1 VEGREY
7 GLVIFFVK
15 TDLVYIFF
23 VIEAKVIYVFHV
35 KVIIVKIVKRDLIDL
50 IIFETEIIFF
60 LYILEFLIEF
70 VSLII
75 VIREKVLVVIKEFHG

>member
-70 VSLII
+70 ICLFV
-75 VIREKVLVVIKEFHG
+75 VVREKVLVVIKEFHG